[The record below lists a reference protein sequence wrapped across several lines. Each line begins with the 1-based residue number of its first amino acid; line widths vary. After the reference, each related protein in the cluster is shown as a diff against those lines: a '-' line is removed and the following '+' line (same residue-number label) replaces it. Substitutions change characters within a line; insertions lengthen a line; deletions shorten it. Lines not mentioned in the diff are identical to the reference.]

1 MLRAGRI
8 QKLTVSRISDYGL
21 YLADEEQNEVLLPN
35 RYISLTD
42 KPGDEKEVFLYHD
55 SEDRLVATTETPLLR
70 VGEAGYLRVVDKTA
84 HGAFLDWGLYGKDL
98 FLPNRNQQGGI
109 IAGRS
114 YIVYLY
120 EDSVTGRCVATCKL
134 KSFINNDSIT
144 VAPRQEVDLPVAS
157 ESPIGYRVIINNR
170 HWGMLYRNQLF
181 RPIAVG
187 DQRIMAKITTAE
199 RVSREA
205 SDNFVFQRSLLAYH
219 AAAQRIS
226 GDVLEIGTGA
236 GYGIEVVAPRA
247 RSFVTIDKLAP
258 APEPTQLPNVEFRQ
272 ATVPPLPFANDSF
285 DFVIS
290 FQVIEHIKQDIE
302 LVREVKRVLRPGG
315 KFIVT
320 TPNAPMS
327 LTRNPWHI
335 REYTAVELRSLLGS
349 EFSSVEALGVSGN
362 ARVMEYYEQN
372 RRSVERITRFDILDL
387 QHRLPRCLLQFPY
400 DVLNRIN
407 RRRLLKSN
415 TDLTTSIRM
424 DDYRIGPVTD
434 ESFDLFFVAEK

>member
-1 MLRAGRI
+1 
-8 QKLTVSRISDYGL
+8 
-21 YLADEEQNEVLLPN
+21 
-35 RYISLTD
+35 
-42 KPGDEKEVFLYHD
+42 
-55 SEDRLVATTETPLLR
+55 
-70 VGEAGYLRVVDKTA
+70 
-84 HGAFLDWGLYGKDL
+84 
-98 FLPNRNQQGGI
+98 
-109 IAGRS
+109 
-114 YIVYLY
+114 
-120 EDSVTGRCVATCKL
+120 
-134 KSFINNDSIT
+134 
-144 VAPRQEVDLPVAS
+144 
-157 ESPIGYRVIINNR
+157 
-170 HWGMLYRNQLF
+170 
-181 RPIAVG
+181 
-187 DQRIMAKITTAE
+187 MAKINTAE

-219 AAAQRIS
+219 AAAERIA
-226 GDVLEIGTGA
+226 GDVLEIGTGS
-236 GYGIEVVAPRA
+236 GYGIEVVAPHA
-247 RSFVTIDKLAP
+247 RRFTTIDKHIPPQELLARTDV
-258 APEPTQLPNVEFRQ
+258 AFRQ
-272 ATVPPLPFANDSF
+272 AVVPPLPFADASF
-285 DFVIS
+285 DWVIT
-290 FQVIEHIKQDIE
+290 FQVIEHIRRDGE
-302 LVREVKRVLRPGG
+302 FVREIHRVLRPGG
-315 KFIVT
+315 QLIVT